1 MSEKGHT
8 VQVQLRTHKPRS
20 SVRLIDNNEL
30 ELPFPRLAK
39 TAYCA

>member
-30 ELPFPRLAK
+30 TAFPRLGK
-39 TAYCA
+39 RL